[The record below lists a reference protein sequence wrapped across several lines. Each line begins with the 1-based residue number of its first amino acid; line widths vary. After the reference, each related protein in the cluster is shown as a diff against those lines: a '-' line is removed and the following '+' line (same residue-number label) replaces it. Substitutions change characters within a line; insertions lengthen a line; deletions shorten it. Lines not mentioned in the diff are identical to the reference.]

1 MCADILSGI
10 SLYKNVKI
18 TRDYSVVHDLTP
30 LQWMQYLE
38 NTNGDQ
44 TGDPSPPVKVWSSGT
59 VNYYRLPDVIR
70 LEGKYDEIRKATYG
84 MLTYVEGPDSHIYFF
99 WVDSVRLIKASTTST
114 TPRLD
119 VVDLSVTLDTW
130 STNQGK
136 FKLYDSHVVRRHI
149 DRWTWLGTPAMP
161 YIMNEDVLEYT
172 GDNVETEYRSSYSGL
187 RLIPQAEVGARK
199 WDIRFMV
206 VCTVDGNGG
215 VGYCLGGWAYD
226 PLDKKLKPLYIKNA
240 NPNQT
245 VPLMN
250 LQSIRNGEVAAIIDK
265 TVGDIQ
271 SILIIAPPK
280 VAIDAITSTYNN
292 GVLGLCPCIDGDDA
306 DFFATYGLPGR
317 GSSAPVGAGYFISM
331 VLDINTVKDGL
342 QAPIV
347 TTLAENN
354 AEIGPDSYTSPHL
367 DGSNR
372 PDPTWVHRDYFEPML
387 YRSPAQFRQVV
398 NNLGTVI
405 YKVPDICT
413 MQRKYT
419 VVNTVDVNTGAIM
432 VYGGNFDAERANG
445 TGNIGAMQCP
455 SLPITS
461 SAWKNYQAIQKTGD
475 DIVYNAKQ
483 TQAIVSTLTG
493 AAAGAA
499 GGAFVTGGNPAG
511 AAVGLA
517 GGLVNGGVGYWS
529 NSEELRAKRSV
540 IRNSPGIVKAGSDGL
555 GGGFNDYYDIK
566 LQTVRAPAKIR
577 NILDMQYFYY
587 GYNVDEYAPGE
598 ISLHTR
604 YSFDYIETRR
614 ANVRGDI
621 NSEICS
627 EVSAIFDRGVR
638 IYHGYAGYK
647 RIGEPWAGIKEN
659 WELDLLAP

>member
-38 NTNGDQ
+38 NINSVQ
-44 TGDPSPPVKVWSSGT
+44 TGDPSPPVRVWSSGT

-70 LEGKYDEIRKATYG
+70 LEGKYDEIRAATYG
-84 MLTYVEGPDSHIYFF
+84 MLTYVEGPDTHIYFF
-99 WVDSVRLIKASTTST
+99 WVDSVRLVKASST
-114 TPRLD
+114 ETAPRLD
-119 VVDLSVTLDTW
+119 VVELSVTLDVW

-136 FKLYDSHVVRRHI
+136 FKLYDSHVVRRHV
-149 DRWTWLGTPAMP
+149 DRWTWIGNPGMP
-161 YIMNEDVLEYT
+161 YIMNTAVLEYS
-172 GDNVETEYRSSYSGL
+172 GDNVETEYQSLSSAL
-187 RLIPQAEVGARK
+187 PVIPQAEVAGRK

-206 VCTVDGNGG
+206 VCTVNGSGG

-226 PLDKKLKPLYIKNA
+226 PLDKKLKPLYIRNA
-240 NPNQT
+240 NPSQT

-250 LQSIRNGEVAAIIDK
+250 LQSIRDGDVPAIIDK
-265 TVGDIQ
+265 NVGDIQ

-280 VAIDAITSTYNN
+280 AVLDAITLTYNN
-292 GVLGLCPCIDGDDA
+292 GVYGLCPCINGDDA

-317 GSSAPVGAGYFISM
+317 GSQAPVGSGYFLSM

-342 QAPIV
+342 QDPMT
-347 TTLAENN
+347 TTLGAN
-354 AEIGPDSYTSPHL
+354 AEIGPDPYSSPHL

-372 PDPTWVHRDYFEPML
+372 PDPTWAHITYYEPML
-387 YRSPAQFRQVV
+387 FRSPAQFRQIV
-398 NNLGTVI
+398 NKLGTVI
-405 YKVPDICT
+405 FKVPDILT
-413 MQRKYT
+413 MQTKYT
-419 VVNTVDVNTGAIM
+419 VVNTVDINTGAIM
-432 VYGGNFDAERANG
+432 VYGGQDPEKANG
-445 TGNIGAMQCP
+445 SGNIGAMQCP

-493 AAAGAA
+493 AAGGAAAGA
-499 GGAFVTGGNPAG
+499 FFTGGNPAG

-517 GGLVNGGVGYWS
+517 GGVVNGAVGYWS
-529 NSEELRAKRSV
+529 NSEELRAKRNV

-566 LQTVRAPAKIR
+566 LQTVKAPAKIL
-577 NILDMQYFYY
+577 NILDKQYFFY
-587 GYNVDEYAPGE
+587 GYNVDEYTPGE

-614 ANVRGDI
+614 ANVRGDV
-621 NSEICS
+621 NSEICN
-627 EVSAIFDRGVR
+627 EVAAIFDRGVR
-638 IYHGYAGYK
+638 IYHGSDGYK
-647 RIGEPWAGIKEN
+647 RIGESWAGIKEN